1 MATEINISHG
11 RCIVDWHVSP
21 CKILFLQFCKCT
33 KKLLLGNL
41 MVVNRIFFGRL
52 QAKYMQYC
60 HSFIFHVF
68 VLLIKFFWLY
78 QLYYFSIFFFR
89 FAVYCFTN
97 TVSNVRVSLRE
108 KTKFFGY
115 QSFFESSLKESIDFR
130 VITEW

>member
-68 VLLIKFFWLY
+68 VLLIKLFWLY
-78 QLYYFSIFFFR
+78 QLYYFSIFFSVLQHIVLPTLWVAWGFLWEKKKISL
-89 FAVYCFTN
+89 VTK
-97 TVSNVRVSLRE
+97 VSLRAVWR
-108 KTKFFGY
+108 KALTL
-115 QSFFESSLKESIDFR
+115 ES
-130 VITEW
+130 